1 MERKRISFFE
11 LTMYAAS
18 ALLVL
23 LMLVV
28 AGRCF
33 VQWVLIDALGMT
45 HPLLLRVV
53 GASESN
59 NAPTETAAADGP
71 FAAYETAVAD
81 AEQRLTDAVTDY
93 IPLYTQIVEWMNR
106 IEMAAGFGL
115 SPAGGQ
121 FDYNAVIDLGGG
133 YLIYRTQP
141 DDQSTGFHALVR
153 LREMMGDVPMLYL
166 MLPAKI
172 CAETDKDF
180 DGVMNSENADLDVFA
195 SLLEQTD
202 IPLLDLRAALHADGM
217 DHHAAF
223 YRNDHHWLPE
233 TGRWAAEKTALELQ
247 KLYGLMIDTA
257 PFAADRYT
265 ETVYED
271 WCLGSQGKKLT
282 LSRVSAEDFSL
293 FYPTFT
299 TQLRLSIPDIAL
311 EVKGG
316 FEILYDMS
324 YFDVVDYYG
333 TPPYAAYLHDNH
345 PYVRIDNDLCPD
357 GPNILMIGD
366 SFDNVLATFLSQS
379 VARLDAVD
387 LRLWESKEAF
397 ADFLSENLSGYD
409 AVIISSN
416 KFPILQ
422 NADAPAVDPRF

>member
-11 LTMYAAS
+11 LAMYAAS

-93 IPLYTQIVEWMNR
+93 IPLYTQIVEWMNA
-106 IEMAAGFGL
+106 IEKKIGFGL
-115 SPAGGQ
+115 SSAGAES
-121 FDYNAVIDLGGG
+121 DYNAVIDMGDG
-133 YLIYRTQP
+133 YLIHRTQP
-141 DDQSTGFHALVR
+141 DNQSDDVQAILE
-153 LREMMGDVPMLYL
+153 LRELTGDIPLIYL
-166 MLPAKI
+166 VLPTKV
-172 CAETDKDF
+172 CAVTDEGF
-180 DGVMNSENADLDVFA
+180 DGVMNSENADLDTRA
-195 SLLEQTD
+195 ALLTEAGISVQ
-202 IPLLDLRAALHADGM
+202 DLRAAMHADGL

-223 YRNDHHWLPE
+223 YRTDHHWLPE

-247 KLYGLMIDTA
+247 KLYGLTIDTA

-311 EVKGG
+311 EIKGG

-333 TPPYAAYLHDNH
+333 TPPYAAYLYDNH